1 MSLVGK
7 KPSSPILDLAFQF
20 IFLFSV
26 QKLNSSKQLKAGS
39 FNFLSWFDGDTAK
52 FRLRG
57 FCLFEIDS
65 KPESESVRVRAYVC
79 EREIVFELDCM
90 NICVCVCA

>member
-1 MSLVGK
+1 MYK
-7 KPSSPILDLAFQF
+7 
-20 IFLFSV
+20 
-26 QKLNSSKQLKAGS
+26 KLNSSKQLKAGS

-65 KPESESVRVRAYVC
+65 KPESERERWGERESVRVRAYVC
-79 EREIVFELDCM
+79 ES
-90 NICVCVCA
+90 VCVSVCESERGYRRVL

>member
-1 MSLVGK
+1 MT
-7 KPSSPILDLAFQF
+7 Q
-20 IFLFSV
+20 LFNSV
-26 QKLNSSKQLKAGS
+26 FYSVYNKLNSSKQLKAGS

-65 KPESESVRVRAYVC
+65 KPESECVRVRAYVC